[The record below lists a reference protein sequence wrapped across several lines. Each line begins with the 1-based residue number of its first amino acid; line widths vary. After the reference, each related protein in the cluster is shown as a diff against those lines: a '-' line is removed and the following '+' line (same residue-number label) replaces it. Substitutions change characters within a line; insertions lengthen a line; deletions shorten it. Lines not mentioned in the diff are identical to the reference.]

1 MPTTEWDHE
10 KQGYTGDAPDL
21 ADLAEQLA
29 IECRSSQEMTETIQR
44 LALAVL
50 RELDAAKRKTV
61 EWGEWDAEDV
71 LRNEA

>member
-1 MPTTEWDHE
+1 MRNLT
-10 KQGYTGDAPDL
+10 
-21 ADLAEQLA
+21 DLAEQLA
-29 IECRSSQEMTETIQR
+29 LECRSAQGMTPEIQT